1 MKLIIKLILLPILIS
16 LTITEIIKAQTVP
29 KDLINPPHEFS
40 VMPFWFWNDTLKD
53 EEIIRQIGDF
63 EAHGVYGFVIHPRI
77 GLPENVKWLSP
88 EMIHSMDVAI
98 REASRKKMY
107 VILYDEGMYPS
118 GSSSG
123 QVVARNPEFAARG
136 LAKIDLKPGEEPK
149 LPDGAS
155 LVTIINRPDG
165 NRIAVIEQP
174 SRGNIRGLHYIGEGS
189 ARLQEESPAAGD
201 I

>member
-1 MKLIIKLILLPILIS
+1 MKLVKKLILFCALIYPLFS
-16 LTITEIIKAQTVP
+16 GTARAQSIP
-29 KDLINPPHEFS
+29 ADFINPPHEFS

-53 EEIIRQIGDF
+53 EEIVRQIADF

-77 GLPENVKWLSP
+77 GLPENVKWLSS
-88 EMIHSMDVAI
+88 EMIHSMNVAI
-98 REASRKKMY
+98 SEAARRKMY

-123 QVVARNPEFAARG
+123 QVVALNPEFAARG